1 MSAAG
6 VSPRAHWKTRMP
18 SDVVGPLLTV
28 ILISAGLGWMWRWG
42 IRRCEAANRADWGHK
57 WVNRLDGLNRIFCYR
72 FHRLR
77 HEQLALPETG
87 GALVASN
94 HVSGLDP
101 LLLIA
106 ASSRPL
112 RFMIAREQY
121 ERWWLTWLFRAIG
134 CIPVERT
141 RNPRAA
147 FRAARAALER
157 GEIVALFP
165 HGRIHL
171 DHHPPAPLKR
181 GIALMA
187 GMTGVP
193 IVPVRVEG
201 IRGQGLTV
209 AAVFLRSRAR
219 VRAFAPIHCGPR
231 ESAGCL
237 EKLAQTLVIPTS
249 SDRPAHPRRQRN
261 VHRP

>member
-1 MSAAG
+1 
-6 VSPRAHWKTRMP
+6 MP
-18 SDVVGPLLTV
+18 ADATGFLLTV
-28 ILISAGLGWMWRWG
+28 FSLTVGLVWTWRWG
-42 IRRCEAANRADWGHK
+42 TRRCEAANRADWGNK
-57 WVNRLDGLNRIFCYR
+57 WVNRLDGLNRIFCRRY
-72 FHRLR
+72 HRLR
-77 HEQLALPETG
+77 HEELALPERG
-87 GALVASN
+87 AALVASN

-121 ERWWLTWLFRAIG
+121 RRWWLRWLFRAIG
-134 CIPVERT
+134 CIPVERS

-147 FRAARAALER
+147 FRAALGALER

-171 DHHPPAPLKR
+171 DHNPPTPLKR

-193 IVPVRVEG
+193 IIPVRVEG
-201 IRGQGLTV
+201 VRGQGLTV

-219 VRAFAPIHCGPR
+219 VHAFARLHCDR
-231 ESAGCL
+231 HNMDHCL
-237 EKLAQTLVIPTS
+237 
-249 SDRPAHPRRQRN
+249 DRLTRLLGTEA
-261 VHRP
+261 